1 MMKKESEKFKN
12 KFREHIRLSGKESS
26 IEEMCKIQEEGIILA
41 NKILNNKNCLM
52 IADDV
57 GLGKT
62 YEGLGIIFS
71 KFIEKSGQNI
81 LIIAPNEQIGLK
93 WKKEYDYFKDNWII
107 NIKDENIPECNV
119 YLNNPF
125 ELLNIKN
132 DGNNHISIIR
142 ANKFSYIKD
151 IINKENTENLINLV
165 KEDKEKLKAK
175 VENIKKA
182 IKEYNEGK
190 SENYENIAS
199 WCINVLS
206 ILNNNLREFDL
217 AIIDESQNLRGG
229 ESTLKNK
236 FINTFFGLYRF
247 KNPDENKMKFKQS
260 VLLTA
265 TPDHNKNIDIFNQ
278 FKYFIENKIQKELF
292 DSKDDSYHK
301 DKIEWLDKFDAY
313 NQNNSEKLSII
324 RRSRKFNGMEKYAYR
339 EFKDIPAE
347 CNFLENMT
355 FRLLHKRIINSDKNF
370 CEMKYIDGFESFI
383 QNESDNKNYDE
394 DERKSKIDNDTF
406 YIDDWIKQLKN
417 EHNITINHP
426 KIRKIKEELKKDSKL
441 DKIDKTLIFA
451 RRISSTKELE
461 KALIDDYDEEIDKL
475 VQEMLNNNE
484 KKYIMKEFE
493 IENNDRESESNS
505 NVKIDDETSDE
516 ESIEVEED
524 NDENQYKSR
533 WLKQIKENKNS
544 KIQTDIVLFKK
555 KFYKNMLFA
564 DFFEEN
570 FLKVF
575 WYNIKI
581 ESNEKEKAVI
591 LWTEKDNIHNE
602 QHSGTIEITNQEV
615 KDKIKN
621 YKISLSERSIKDTDF
636 KRIINLIIFEKLGEN
651 DCRIKI
657 FNNVYKSFYFKEE
670 KKENVDVSVD
680 LNRISNIC
688 FEEEK
693 SIWGIKAIKDALNGI
708 FKIPSKDDNLKEEKF
723 KKELFKREIVKD
735 IIIKNLR
742 NGEGILYFYCLYL
755 KFKKE
760 KFKEQIKEKFEK
772 QIEEKCTFAIR
783 ILNRIIDFIN
793 NFEAENKILGIDYD
807 ESYYNKKIPICLS
820 PVAKCSSIQKQSIPN
835 ITKCF
840 NTSFF
845 PDIIVATDIIKE
857 GIDLQINCSKIN
869 NYGIAWLPGDIEQ
882 RIGRID
888 RYFSKT
894 YREYIENPTSR
905 VDIEFLYTKDTL
917 DEEQVSRVLNRY
929 IKSIMLKDFNGI
941 DYNYDNTVND
951 DIESNDNVPSVKDEI
966 NILNE
971 ISESERK

>member
-1 MMKKESEKFKN
+1 MEKESEKLRN
-12 KFREHIRLSGKESS
+12 KFREHIKLSGKEKSL
-26 IEEMCKIQEEGIILA
+26 EEMCEIQEEGIILA
-41 NKILNNKNCLM
+41 NRILNNKNCLM

-93 WKKEYDYFKDNWII
+93 WKKEYDYFKDNCII

-132 DGNNHISIIR
+132 DGNNHVSIIR
-142 ANKFSYIKD
+142 VNKFSYIKD
-151 IINKENTENLINLV
+151 IINKENTENLINFV
-165 KEDKEKLKAK
+165 KDDKEKLKAN

-217 AIIDESQNLRGG
+217 AIIDESQNLRGD

-247 KNPDENKMKFKQS
+247 NNPDGNKMKFKRS

-278 FKYFIENKIQKELF
+278 FKYFIDNKKHKELF
-292 DSKDDSYHK
+292 DSKDDSYNN

-324 RRSRKFNGMEKYAYR
+324 RRSRKFNGKEKYAYR

-355 FRLLHKRIINSDKNF
+355 FKLLHKRIINSDKNF

-394 DERKSKIDNDTF
+394 DERKNKIDNDTF
-406 YIDDWIKQLKN
+406 YIDDWIKKLN
-417 EHNITINHP
+417 EQDITINHP

-461 KALIDDYDEEIDKL
+461 KVLIDNYDEKIDKL
-475 VQEMLNNNE
+475 VQEMLDINE
-484 KKYIMKEFE
+484 KKDIMKEFKK
-493 IENNDRESESNS
+493 IENKFRESKSNEG
-505 NVKIDDETSDE
+505 NDEIDDETSDKK
-516 ESIEVEED
+516 SMEVEED
-524 NDENQYKSR
+524 SDENQYKSR

-544 KIQTDIVLFKK
+544 EVQTDIVLFKK
-555 KFYKNMLFA
+555 KFYKNMPFA

-570 FLKVF
+570 FLKIF
-575 WYNIKI
+575 GYDINIK
-581 ESNEKEKAVI
+581 SNEKEKAVI
-591 LWTEKDNIHNE
+591 LWKNK
-602 QHSGTIEITNQEV
+602 QHSGEIEIYNFEV
-615 KDKIKN
+615 EDKIQN
-621 YKISLSERSIKDTDF
+621 YKISLSDRSIKDTDF
-636 KRIINLIIFEKLGEN
+636 KRVINLIIFEKLEEN
-651 DCRIKI
+651 DSRIKI
-657 FNNVYKSFYFKEE
+657 FNNVYKLFYFKEE
-670 KKENVDVSVD
+670 KKENVNVIVD
-680 LNRISNIC
+680 LGRISNIC
-688 FEEEK
+688 FKEEK
-693 SIWGIKAIKDALNGI
+693 SIWGIEAIKDALNGI
-708 FKIPSKDDNLKEEKF
+708 FKIPSIDDINGVNIDNLKEEKL

-742 NGEGILYFYCLYL
+742 NGEGILYFYCLYF
-755 KFKKE
+755 KFKIDSTN
-760 KFKEQIKEKFEK
+760 IKEKFEE
-772 QIEEKCTFAIR
+772 QIKEKCTFAIR
-783 ILNRIIDFIN
+783 IFNRIIDFIN

-807 ESYYNKKIPICLS
+807 ESYYNKKIPISLS

-835 ITKCF
+835 NTKCF

-857 GIDLQINCSKIN
+857 GIDLQINCSKII

-894 YREYIENPTSR
+894 YREFKENPTSR

-917 DEEQVSRVLNRY
+917 DEEQVARVLNRY

-951 DIESNDNVPSVKDEI
+951 DIESNDNVPNVKDEI

-971 ISESERK
+971 LSKSKIK

>member
-1 MMKKESEKFKN
+1 MEKESKKLRN
-12 KFREHIRLSGKESS
+12 KFREHIKLSGKEKSL
-26 IEEMCKIQEEGIILA
+26 EEMCEIQEEGIILA
-41 NKILNNKNCLM
+41 NRILNNKNCLM

-93 WKKEYDYFKDNWII
+93 WKKEYDYFKDNCII

-125 ELLNIKN
+125 ELLHIKN
-132 DGNNHISIIR
+132 DENNHISIIR

-151 IINKENTENLINLV
+151 IINKENTENFINLV
-165 KEDKEKLKAK
+165 KDDKEELKAN
-175 VENIKKA
+175 VENIKKT

-278 FKYFIENKIQKELF
+278 FKYFIENKKQKELF

-347 CNFLENMT
+347 YNFLENMT
-355 FRLLHKRIINSDKNF
+355 FKLLHKRIINSDKNF

-394 DERKSKIDNDTF
+394 DERKNKIDNDTF
-406 YIDDWIKQLKN
+406 YIDDWIKKLN
-417 EHNITINHP
+417 EQDITINHP

-461 KALIDDYDEEIDKL
+461 KALINDYDKEIDKL
-475 VQEMLNNNE
+475 VQEMLDINE
-484 KKYIMKEFE
+484 KKDIMKEFKK
-493 IENNDRESESNS
+493 IENNYRERKSNS
-505 NVKIDDETSDE
+505 NDEIDDETSDE
-516 ESIEVEED
+516 ELIEVEED
-524 NDENQYKSR
+524 NDENQYESI

-544 KIQTDIVLFKK
+544 KVQTDIVLFKK
-555 KFYKNMLFA
+555 KFYKNMPFA

-570 FLKVF
+570 FLKIF
-575 WYNIKI
+575 GYDINIK
-581 ESNEKEKAVI
+581 SNEKEKAVI
-591 LWTEKDNIHNE
+591 LWKNK
-602 QHSGTIEITNQEV
+602 QHSGEIEIYNFEV
-615 KDKIKN
+615 EDKIQN
-621 YKISLSERSIKDTDF
+621 YKISLSDRSIKDTDF
-636 KRIINLIIFEKLGEN
+636 KRVINLIIFEKLEEN
-651 DCRIKI
+651 DSRIKI
-657 FNNVYKSFYFKEE
+657 FNNVYKLFYFKEE
-670 KKENVDVSVD
+670 KKENVNVIVD
-680 LNRISNIC
+680 LGRISNIC
-688 FEEEK
+688 FKEEK
-693 SIWGIKAIKDALNGI
+693 SIWGIEAIKDALNGI
-708 FKIPSKDDNLKEEKF
+708 FKIPSIDDINGVNIDNLKEEKL

-742 NGEGILYFYCLYL
+742 NGEGILYFYCLYF
-755 KFKKE
+755 KFKIDSTN
-760 KFKEQIKEKFEK
+760 IKEKFEE
-772 QIEEKCTFAIR
+772 QIKEKCTFAIR
-783 ILNRIIDFIN
+783 IFNRIIDFIK

-807 ESYYNKKIPICLS
+807 ESYYNKKIPISLS
-820 PVAKCSSIQKQSIPN
+820 PVVKCSSIQKQSIPN

-857 GIDLQINCSKIN
+857 GIDLQINCSKII
-869 NYGIAWLPGDIEQ
+869 NYGIAWLPGDI
-882 RIGRID
+882 
-888 RYFSKT
+888 
-894 YREYIENPTSR
+894 
-905 VDIEFLYTKDTL
+905 
-917 DEEQVSRVLNRY
+917 
-929 IKSIMLKDFNGI
+929 
-941 DYNYDNTVND
+941 
-951 DIESNDNVPSVKDEI
+951 
-966 NILNE
+966 
-971 ISESERK
+971 